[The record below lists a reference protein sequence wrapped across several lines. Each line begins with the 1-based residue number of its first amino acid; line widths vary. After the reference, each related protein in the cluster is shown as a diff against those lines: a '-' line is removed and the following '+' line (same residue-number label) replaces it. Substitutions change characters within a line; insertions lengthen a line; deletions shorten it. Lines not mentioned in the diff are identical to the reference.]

1 VPVALSASHIAYGSI
16 RMEPVFMVL
25 AQAAAVAASRAI
37 DGGVPV
43 QRVDVAALQ
52 RELAANPRADGSAP
66 ELLVDDADAQHVT
79 ITGAWT
85 RETTPGRFGP
95 SALRAPATGA
105 GSVRFTPHV
114 ARAGRYRVY
123 LYWPRPKGLAT
134 SAPVRL
140 RHATGLDSLT
150 LDLTATGENAQ
161 GVAAWTFLGERTFA
175 AGDAGWVE
183 IGAEGANGIV
193 MADAALFVPVADAER

>member
-1 VPVALSASHIAYGSI
+1 
-16 RMEPVFMVL
+16 MEPVFMVL
-25 AQAAAVAASRAI
+25 AQAAALAASRAI
-37 DGGVPV
+37 DGRVPI
-43 QRVDVAALQ
+43 QQVDVAAIQ
-52 RELAANPRADGSAP
+52 RELAANPRADGSTP
-66 ELLVDDADAQHVT
+66 ELLVDDATPGQVT

-85 RETTPGRFGP
+85 RKTTPGRFGP
-95 SALRAPATGA
+95 SVLESPATGA

-114 ARAGRYRVY
+114 ARSGRYRVY

-134 SAPVRL
+134 SAHVRL
-140 RHATGLDSLT
+140 HHATGTDSLA

-161 GVAAWTFLGERTFA
+161 GVASWTFIGERTFA